1 MATSGGGCTVW
12 PHLEEGVQYGHIRR
26 RVYTVWPHL
35 EEGSRLCR
43 SSLCR
48 SRLCRS
54 RSRRCTDKTSQGQN
68 VSGTKRPKEKMSLG
82 SKRPKG
88 QNVLYTN

>member
-35 EEGSRLCR
+35 EEGVHSMAT
-43 SSLCR
+43 SGGG
-48 SRLCRS
+48 
-54 RSRRCTDKTSQGQN
+54 CTVWPHLEEGTQYMATSGGQTEMHN
-68 VSGTKRPKEKMSLG
+68 KV
-82 SKRPKG
+82 
-88 QNVLYTN
+88 